1 MKLKIS
7 LLFVF
12 IGFVAGA
19 QSIDILEEKNGYK
32 TIKLNTHKSEY
43 NVNLSYLESSNGY
56 TTYRYTGGSSTLYDL
71 FGEKI
76 NSIEL
81 TFDNAT
87 NNLKKI
93 ALNINQIKS
102 SQWLTVAG
110 FNLKKLYMNFA
121 EIIGS
126 TTEYPKPT
134 ADCYRNVHQSC
145 AYFEERIFEGKIL
158 WKSNNV
164 VLEIFHNADF
174 DLQQNG
180 MINLKIDKV
189 ISFSEKEYY
198 NLIKLS
204 GF

>member
-1 MKLKIS
+1 MLSPRLCEILLSGKGCGRGGIS
-7 LLFVF
+7 
-12 IGFVAGA
+12 
-19 QSIDILEEKNGYK
+19 S
-32 TIKLNTHKSEY
+32 
-43 NVNLSYLESSNGY
+43 
-56 TTYRYTGGSSTLYDL
+56 
-71 FGEKI
+71 
-76 NSIEL
+76 
-81 TFDNAT
+81 
-87 NNLKKI
+87 
-93 ALNINQIKS
+93 
-102 SQWLTVAG
+102 
-110 FNLKKLYMNFA
+110 
-121 EIIGS
+121 
-126 TTEYPKPT
+126 TEYPKPT